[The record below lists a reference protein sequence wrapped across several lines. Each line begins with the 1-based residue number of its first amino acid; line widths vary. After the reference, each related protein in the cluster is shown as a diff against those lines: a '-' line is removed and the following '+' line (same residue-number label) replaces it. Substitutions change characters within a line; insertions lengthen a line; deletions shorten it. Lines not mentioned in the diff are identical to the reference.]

1 MEVGRGQVVIFVILA
16 GKAMVA
22 ASLERCGERR
32 YRPPPL
38 VVSVFSDIV
47 LLREVVY
54 MERPIELIMGHIWLM
69 YD

>member
-1 MEVGRGQVVIFVILA
+1 
-16 GKAMVA
+16 
-22 ASLERCGERR
+22 LERCGERR

-54 MERPIELIMGHIWLM
+54 MERPIEPKMRPSLADVLLSTLESTNAGFSSFSVKKLLS
-69 YD
+69 